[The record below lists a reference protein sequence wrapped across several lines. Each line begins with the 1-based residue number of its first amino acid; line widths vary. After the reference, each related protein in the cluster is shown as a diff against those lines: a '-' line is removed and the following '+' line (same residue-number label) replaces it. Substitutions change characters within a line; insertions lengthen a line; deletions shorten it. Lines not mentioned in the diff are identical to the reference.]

1 MTVFV
6 LDSSALI
13 RYIDNEP
20 GSARVVEILKD
31 CVAARCEIRISAV
44 QWGEV
49 AGNVRKR
56 AGASEEE
63 RILSRLPSE
72 IEVVPATASD
82 ALRAAA
88 LKVDRHI
95 AYADAFALG
104 LALEFRE
111 HVLVTADYGFN
122 AVADLANIEFLPAK

>member
-20 GSARVVEILKD
+20 GASRVVEILKA
-31 CVAARCEIRISAV
+31 CVAGLADIRISAL

-49 AGNVRKR
+49 AGNIRKR
-56 AGASEEE
+56 AGATEET

-72 IEVVPATASD
+72 IEVVPVSASD
-82 ALRAAA
+82 AVRAAD
-88 LKVDRHI
+88 LKVDRKI
-95 AYADAFALG
+95 GYADGFAVGLALG
-104 LALEFRE
+104 LRE
-111 HVLVTADYGFN
+111 HILVTADFGFK
-122 AVADLANIEFLPAK
+122 AVEDLAKIEFLPAK